1 MAETYA
7 GITNENSFF
16 SDHYL
21 SDLFAKDRQRWE
33 KDTDAELAS
42 LADQRQLAN
51 LYLQGKRAYG
61 AGMERGVLPR
71 QAGEFQQALLEAL
84 GYERRPER
92 VPVTI
97 DNHQVAVP
105 LLARVATSKEQDA
118 LWVVEFRDQ
127 IGDDEWG
134 GDPLA
139 GALHAGLY
147 PWSEGD
153 ELDLPDG
160 DTTVEKVIEAGVFG
174 QSRPPR
180 WVMVV
185 SLARIVLLD
194 RVKWAED
201 RLLRFDLETIL
212 THPDA
217 ESFRTMQALLHRT
230 SLAPTGEVRG
240 MEGFDENSRLHA
252 VGVSTDLKYAMQE
265 AVELLGNEAL
275 RQYADRNRPAPFA
288 EDLTRECLRYLYRL
302 LFLFFAEAHPELG
315 HAGMRSPVYQNGYSL
330 ETLRDA
336 ELARLSD
343 NEDSWFLHESL
354 QTLFRMQLEG
364 TPLRSQEILRATE
377 THHDFVL
384 EPVGSVLFEPEQTPH
399 LDAVRFPDRVLR
411 CVLEL
416 LSLSGAGTH
425 RRQGRRAGR
434 RGRGR
439 ISYAQLGVNQLG
451 SVYEALLSFSGF
463 IADQDLVEVKRAQD
477 DKPDI
482 LERAWFVSIEKIDEY
497 EDDEI
502 VYDDNEPRIYR
513 KGRFVYRQ
521 TGYDREATAS
531 FYTPES
537 LTQATVRHALNELL
551 KDRKADDILDIRI
564 LEPAMGSAA
573 FLIEAVNQLANRY
586 LRLKQRELGRTILQE
601 DFPRERQRVRAYITA
616 RNAFG
621 VDLNPVAQELGA
633 MSLWLNCMEPGG
645 FRPDFS
651 HTLYTGNSIVG
662 ARRAVLTVSKQ
673 RRGAGYKVD
682 SDSLRELGFGDKRQ
696 DDEIYHF
703 LLPVKEMAAVTRKEL
718 KALVPEAVK
727 QGAAWG
733 REHGRAFTDHE
744 FAVLQE
750 LSAAI
755 DGLWG
760 SVAEDLHNQRSE
772 YEGTLPKVWPVKAA
786 PIQDRTHRPPDL
798 PDDYRRLKLVLDYW
812 CSLWFWPINDYGLL
826 PSRDQFLLEISLI
839 LTGRP
844 ATTGG
849 TLSWILETELEEV
862 EASAVWTLL
871 DDTDNPLEIDDLAE
885 FMSGRFRVVENTT
898 TERHFLHWPLVFA
911 DILSRQS
918 GFDLIVGNPPWVQI
932 DWVEKEALALYEPA
946 VVLRKWS
953 ADMIAKQRT
962 HILGSVHCS
971 KFINDSRIGGAH
983 AAFARHGCNFPLLIR
998 NRPNTYKLFLERS
1011 FALTSK
1017 VGFIG
1022 LIHPVTFLL
1031 DPRGEALRDASYRR
1045 LILLLQFKN
1054 ARTIHMFR
1062 DVSSTRLF
1070 AVCIYR
1076 GSQGTVQFRMIANL
1090 FGTDTVVESL
1100 NHDGT
1105 SPVPGVKD
1113 ANGKWQ
1119 LRGHRSR
1126 VIDVDEPTLAN
1137 LGSVLDPG
1145 KPSSTCRL
1153 PMLHSQELATS
1164 LVKITSQTR
1173 RLGDFKGEYLQD
1185 SMWNETTDR
1194 KSEPPVFRRETAFRN
1209 NPGDLILTGPIVGL
1223 ANPLAKCPT
1232 RSSRTNNDY
1241 EDIDLSLIP
1250 DDYMPRSIY
1259 TPAIPWDQYR
1269 DLVRSVPWDSTVKHV
1284 DLTRVALRHFV
1295 DPGTERTLQCSLVG
1309 DRVAHVNVCD
1319 TVAMRD
1325 QNLLVNVCTLWNSLP
1340 FDFIVKSF
1348 QITNIFESFTSQL
1361 PLVNLPTCAFHRML
1375 QLNCLTEYHAGL
1387 WNALASNYTPLGW
1400 SSSHPG
1406 LELEDPLAVSDTWS
1420 RSCGLR
1426 TDLARRQAILEVDV
1440 LVAMT
1445 LGLTLDELIQI
1456 YRLVFPVMQGFEEST
1471 WYDQKGRIVWSKRSG
1486 KGMSMPRAEWERHRN
1501 MQQGKVAEDVTID
1514 FLPDGPHVY
1523 TNEYGAPFMRPD
1535 READY
1540 RVAWEFFKRELDIPV
1555 PSN

>member
-336 ELARLSD
+336 ELVRLPD

-399 LDAVRFPDRVLR
+399 LDAIRFPDRILR
-411 CVLEL
+411 RVLEL

-425 RRQGRRAGR
+425 RRKGRRAGR

-482 LERAWFVSIEKIDEY
+482 LERAWFVPIEKIDEY
-497 EDDEI
+497 EDDEV
-502 VYDDNEPRIYR
+502 VYDGNEPRIYH
-513 KGRFVYRQ
+513 KGTFVYRQ

-573 FLIEAVNQLANRY
+573 FLIEAVNQLADRY
-586 LRLKQRELGRTILQE
+586 LRLKQRELGKTIPPEEL
-601 DFPRERQRVRAYITA
+601 PRERQRVRAYITA

-662 ARRAVLTVSKQ
+662 ARRAVLTISKQ
-673 RRGAGYKVD
+673 KRGYKVD
-682 SDSLRELGFGDKRQ
+682 NDSLRELGFGDERQ
-696 DDEIYHF
+696 DDEVYHF

-718 KALVPEAVK
+718 KALVPEAEK
-727 QGAAWG
+727 QGAAFAK
-733 REHGRAFTDHE
+733 EHGQPFTDHE

-750 LSAAI
+750 LSATI
-755 DGLWG
+755 DRLWD
-760 SVAEDLHNQRSE
+760 SVAEELHSRRGE
-772 YEGTLPKVWPVKAA
+772 YEGTLPVVWPGNPAA
-786 PIQDRTHRPPDL
+786 LQDQTNQRPNL
-798 PDDYRRLKLVLDYW
+798 PDNYRRLKLALDYW
-812 CSLWFWPINDYGLL
+812 CSLWFWPISDYRFL
-826 PSRDQFLLEISLI
+826 PSRNQFLMEMSLI
-839 LTGRP
+839 LTGSP
-844 ATTGG
+844 AATEG
-849 TLSWILETELEEV
+849 TLSWVLETELEKIE
-862 EASAVWTLL
+862 ESAVRTLL
-871 DDTDNPLEIDDLAE
+871 DDADNPLEIDNLAE
-885 FMSGRFRVVENTT
+885 FMLGRLDVVRDTT
-898 TERHFLHWPLVFA
+898 TARHFHHWPLVFA
-911 DILSRQS
+911 DVLSRQS
-918 GFDLIVGNPPWVQI
+918 GFDLVIGNPPWVQI
-932 DWVEKEALALYEPA
+932 HWTEKEVLAQHAPTI
-946 VVLRKWS
+946 VLRKWS
-953 ADMIAKQRT
+953 ADQIAEYRT
-962 HILGSVHCS
+962 SIISNRKLD
-971 KFINDSRIGGAH
+971 KFIDEARMGSAR
-983 AAFARHGCNFPLLIR
+983 AAFARHPQNYPILKGLA
-998 NRPNTYKLFLERS
+998 PNTYKSFISRS
-1011 FALTSK
+1011 FDLVAPLGV
-1017 VGFIG
+1017 VG
-1022 LIHPVTFLL
+1022 LLHPVAHLIEPGGGTLRRSCYLQL
-1031 DPRGEALRDASYRR
+1031 D
-1045 LILLLQFKN
+1045 LLLQFTNERK
-1054 ARTIHMFR
+1054 THMFS
-1062 DVSSTRLF
+1062 DVANRTTF
-1070 AVCIYR
+1070 AICIYR
-1076 GSQGTVQFRMIANL
+1076 GRQDTVQFRMMANL
-1090 FGTDTVVESL
+1090 FAHKTVEESL
-1100 NHDGT
+1100 LHDGAG
-1105 SPVPGVKD
+1105 PVPGIKD
-1113 ANGKWQ
+1113 AKGNWSLQ
-1119 LRGHRSR
+1119 GHHSR
-1126 VIDVDEPTLAN
+1126 VIEVDNPTLVS
-1137 LGSVLDPG
+1137 LGSILDPNEV
-1145 KPSSTCRL
+1145 STASRL
-1153 PMLHSQELATS
+1153 PMLHSRELAAS
-1164 LVKITSQTR
+1164 LVKITSQPR
-1173 RLGDFKGEYLQD
+1173 RLSDLKGAFLQD
-1185 SMWNETTDR
+1185 GMWLETGAR
-1194 KSEPPVFRRETAFRN
+1194 KTKHPVIKRETAFRN
-1209 NPGDLILTGPIVGL
+1209 RPEDLILTGPNIGL
-1223 ANPLAKCPT
+1223 ANPLAKSPNRNC
-1232 RSSRTNNDY
+1232 RSHRDY
-1241 EDIDLSLIP
+1241 TDTDLALIP
-1250 DDYMPRSIY
+1250 DNYLPRSNY
-1259 TPAIPWDQYR
+1259 TPAISYSQYR
-1269 DLVRSVPWDSTVKHV
+1269 ELVRSVPWDESVKHI
-1284 DLTRVALRHFV
+1284 DCPRIILRRRV
-1295 DPGTERTLQCSLVG
+1295 GTASERTLQCCVVG
-1309 DRVAHVNVCD
+1309 DAVAHVEVCES
-1319 TVAMRD
+1319 VAFKDKRH
-1325 QNLLVNVCTLWNSLP
+1325 LIEVCTLWNSLP
-1340 FDFIVKSF
+1340 FDFVAKSF
-1348 QITNIFESFTSQL
+1348 QVTDIRDSFTSQM
-1361 PLVNLPTCAFHRML
+1361 PLVKLPDIACHRML
-1375 QLNCLTEYHAGL
+1375 QLNCLTTYHSKI
-1387 WNALASNYTPLGW
+1387 WNDLVPNYSQLGW
-1400 SSSHPG
+1400 SAAHPG
-1406 LELEDPLAVSDTWS
+1406 LELEDPLAVSPKWNRD
-1420 RSCGLR
+1420 CGLR
-1426 TDLARRQAILEVDV
+1426 TDLARRQALLEVDV
-1440 LVAMT
+1440 LVAMA

-1456 YRLVFPVMQGFEEST
+1456 YRLVFPVLNSYENNT
-1471 WYDQKGRIVWSKRSG
+1471 WYDRNGRIVWSNRSG
-1486 KGMSMPRAEWERHRN
+1486 KGMAMPRLEWDRHRN
-1501 MQQGKVAEDVTID
+1501 MQRGILAEDAIID
-1514 FLPDGPHVY
+1514 FLPGGPHEY
-1523 TNEYGAPFMRPD
+1523 TIEYEAPFTKPE
-1535 READY
+1535 REEDY
-1540 RVAWEFFKRELDIPV
+1540 RVAWTYFESEL
-1555 PSN
+1555 

>member
-1 MAETYA
+1 MAETYP

-21 SDLFAKDRQRWE
+21 SDLFAKDRQRWA
-33 KDTDAELAS
+33 KDTDAELTSPADRRRLAS
-42 LADQRQLAN
+42 

-71 QAGEFQQALLEAL
+71 QAGEFQQALLEVL
-84 GYERRPER
+84 GYDRRPER
-92 VPVTI
+92 VSVTI
-97 DNHQVAVP
+97 DNRQVAVP

-139 GALHAGLY
+139 GGFHAGLY
-147 PWSEGD
+147 PWSDGD

-160 DTTVEKVIEAGVFG
+160 NTTVEKVIEAGVFG

-212 THPDA
+212 TNPDA

-275 RQYADRNRPAPFA
+275 RQYADRNRPVPSA

-336 ELARLSD
+336 ELVRLPD

-354 QTLFRMQLEG
+354 QTLFRMQLDG

-411 CVLEL
+411 RVLEL

-425 RRQGRRAGR
+425 RRKGRRTGR

-482 LERAWFVSIEKIDEY
+482 LERAWFVPIEKIDEY
-497 EDDEI
+497 ENDEV
-502 VYDDNEPRIYR
+502 VYDGNEPRIYH
-513 KGRFVYRQ
+513 KGTFVYRQ

-573 FLIEAVNQLANRY
+573 FLIEAVNQLADRY
-586 LRLKQRELGRTILQE
+586 LRLKQRELGKTIPPEEL
-601 DFPRERQRVRAYITA
+601 PRERQRVRAYITA

-662 ARRAVLTVSKQ
+662 ARRAVLTISKQ
-673 RRGAGYKVD
+673 RRGYKVD
-682 SDSLRELGFGDKRQ
+682 NDSLRELGFGDKRK

-718 KALVPEAVK
+718 KTLVPEAVK

-733 REHGRAFTDHE
+733 REHGQPFTDHE
-744 FAVLQE
+744 FAVLRE

-755 DGLWG
+755 DELWD
-760 SVAEDLHNQRSE
+760 SVADDLHSQRAG
-772 YEGTLPKVWPVKAA
+772 YEATLPEVWPVKAE
-786 PIQDRTHRPPDL
+786 PIQDRTHRPSDL
-798 PDDYRRLKLVLDYW
+798 PDDYRRLQLALDYW
-812 CSLWFWPINDYGLL
+812 CSLWFWPISDYGLL
-826 PSRDQFLLEISLI
+826 PSRHQLLLEMSLI
-839 LTGRP
+839 LTGRAA
-844 ATTGG
+844 ATEG
-849 TLSWILETELEEV
+849 TLSWVLKTELEEV
-862 EASAVWTLL
+862 ETSAVRTLL
-871 DDTDNPLEIDDLAE
+871 DDSDSLLEVDDLAE
-885 FMSGRFRVVENTT
+885 FMSGRLEVVEATST
-898 TERHFLHWPLVFA
+898 AHHFLHWPLEFA
-911 DILSRQS
+911 DVLLGQS
-918 GFDLIVGNPPWVQI
+918 GFDLIVGNPPWVPLH
-932 DWVEKEALALYEPA
+932 WTEKEVLAQYDPA
-946 VVLRKWS
+946 IVLRKRS
-953 ADMIAKQRT
+953 ADQIALQRDR
-962 HILGSVHCS
+962 ILGVERIEG
-971 KFINDSRIGGAH
+971 FISDARMGSAR
-983 AAFARHGCNFPLLIR
+983 AAFSRHLHNYPLLKGTG
-998 NRPNTYKLFLERS
+998 PNTYKLFLVQS
-1011 FALTSK
+1011 FTLVSQNG
-1017 VGFIG
+1017 VIG
-1022 LIHPVTFLL
+1022 LVHPVDHLL
-1031 DPRGEALRDASYRR
+1031 DPRGETLRSTCYKHLD
-1045 LILLLQFKN
+1045 LLLQYRNERK
-1054 ARTIHMFR
+1054 TSMFR
-1062 DVSSTRLF
+1062 DIHHAADFGT
-1070 AVCIYR
+1070 CIYR
-1076 GSQGTVQFRMIANL
+1076 GIAGPIRFRTMANL
-1090 FGTDTVVESL
+1090 FAPETVDESL
-1100 NHDGT
+1100 GHDGVG
-1105 SPVPGVKD
+1105 PIPGIKD
-1113 ANGKWQ
+1113 ANGNWQ

-1126 VIDVDEPTLAN
+1126 VIEVGESVLAN
-1137 LGSVLDPG
+1137 LGSILDPD
-1145 KPSSTCRL
+1145 KSPSTCRL
-1153 PMLHSQELATS
+1153 PMLHSRELATS
-1164 LVKITSQTR
+1164 LVKITSQPR
-1173 RLGDFKGEYLQD
+1173 RLRDLKGEYLQD
-1185 SMWNETTDR
+1185 AMWHETGDR
-1194 KSEPPVFRRETAFRN
+1194 KADPPVFRRETAFRERAEEV
-1209 NPGDLILTGPIVGL
+1209 ILTGPIIGL
-1223 ANPLAKCPT
+1223 ANPIAKCSD
-1232 RSSRTNNDY
+1232 RNSRNNNDY
-1241 EDIDLSLIP
+1241 EDIDLALIP
-1250 DDYMPRSIY
+1250 DDYLPRSNY
-1259 TPAIPWDQYR
+1259 TPALPWSEYR
-1269 DLVRSVPWDSTVKHV
+1269 ELVRSVPWDHSVKHI
-1284 DLTRVALRHFV
+1284 DCHRVVLRRFV
-1295 DPGTERTLQCSLVG
+1295 NPGNERSLQCCLVG
-1309 DRVAHVNVCD
+1309 DGLAHVNVCE
-1319 TVAMRD
+1319 TVAFKD
-1325 QNLLVNVCTLWNSLP
+1325 GSHLLQVGTLWNSLP
-1340 FDFIVKSF
+1340 YDFVAKTFQVTNVFD
-1348 QITNIFESFTSQL
+1348 SFTSQL
-1361 PLVNLPTCAFHRML
+1361 PLVDLPDTACHRML
-1375 QLNCLTEYHAGL
+1375 QLNCLTTHHTGI
-1387 WNALASNYTPLGW
+1387 WNKLAPKLTQLGW
-1400 SSSHPG
+1400 SAAHPG
-1406 LELEDPLAVSDTWS
+1406 LELEDPLAASPTWN
-1420 RSCGLR
+1420 RNCALR
-1426 TDLARRQAILEVDV
+1426 TDLARRQALLEVDV
-1440 LVAMT
+1440 LVAMA
-1445 LGLTLDELIQI
+1445 LGLTLDELLQI
-1456 YRLVFPVMQGFEEST
+1456 YRLVFPTLQSYEENT
-1471 WYDQKGRIVWSKRSG
+1471 WYDQNGRIVWSRRSG
-1486 KGMSMPRAEWERHRN
+1486 KGLSMSRVEWERHRT
-1501 MQQGKVAEDVTID
+1501 MRRGRLTSDVTVD
-1514 FLPDGPHVY
+1514 FLPNGPYAY
-1523 TNEYGAPFMRPD
+1523 TIEYEAPFTKPTRGT
-1535 READY
+1535 DY
-1540 RVAWEFFKRELDIPV
+1540 CTAWEFFEKKLDTDGE
-1555 PSN
+1555 

>member
-1 MAETYA
+1 MAETYP

-42 LADQRQLAN
+42 PTDQRRLAN

-92 VPVTI
+92 VSVTI
-97 DNHQVAVP
+97 DNRQVAVP

-139 GALHAGLY
+139 GGFHAGLY
-147 PWSEGD
+147 PWSDGD

-275 RQYADRNRPAPFA
+275 RQYADRNRPAPSA

-336 ELARLSD
+336 ELIRLPD

-354 QTLFRMQLEG
+354 QTLFRMQLDG
-364 TPLRSQEILRATE
+364 TPMRDREALRRSE
-377 THHDFVL
+377 THHDFIL
-384 EPVGSVLFEPEQTPH
+384 EPVGSVLFESEQTPH

-411 CVLEL
+411 RVLEL

-425 RRQGRRAGR
+425 RRKGRRTGR

-463 IADQDLVEVKRAQD
+463 IADQDLVEMKRAQD

-482 LERAWFVSIEKIDEY
+482 LERAWFVPIKKIDEY
-497 EDDEI
+497 EDDEV
-502 VYDDNEPRIYR
+502 VYDGNEPRIYH
-513 KGRFVYRQ
+513 KGTFVYRQ

-573 FLIEAVNQLANRY
+573 FLIEAVNQLADRY
-586 LRLKQRELGRTILQE
+586 LRLKQREMGRTIPQE
-601 DFPRERQRVRAYITA
+601 DLPRERQRVRAYITA

-645 FRPDFS
+645 FRPDFT

-662 ARRAVLTVSKQ
+662 ARRAVLTISKQ
-673 RRGAGYKVD
+673 RRGYKID
-682 SDSLRELGFGDKRQ
+682 NDSLRELGFGDEREE
-696 DDEIYHF
+696 DEIYHF
-703 LLPVKEMAAVTRKEL
+703 LLPVKEMAVVTRKEL

-727 QGAAWG
+727 QGSDWG
-733 REHGRAFTDHE
+733 KEHGKPFTEHE
-744 FAVLQE
+744 FAVLRE

-755 DGLWG
+755 DELWG
-760 SVAEDLHNQRSE
+760 SVAGDLHSQRAG
-772 YEGTLPKVWPVKAA
+772 YEATLPEVWPAKVA
-786 PIQDRTHRPPDL
+786 PIQDRAHRQSDL
-798 PDDYRRLKLVLDYW
+798 PDSYRRLKLALDYW
-812 CSLWFWPINDYGLL
+812 CSLWFWPISEYDLL
-826 PSRDQFLLEISLI
+826 PSRNLFLLEMSLI

-844 ATTGG
+844 AATEG
-849 TLSWILETELEEV
+849 TLSWVLETELEEV
-862 EASAVWTLL
+862 EANAVRTLL
-871 DDTDNPLEIDDLAE
+871 DDTNNPLEIDDLAE
-885 FMSGRFRVVENTT
+885 FMFGRLRVVEETA
-898 TERHFLHWPLVFA
+898 EEQRFFHWPLVFG
-911 DILSRQS
+911 DILSSQS
-918 GFDLIVGNPPWVQI
+918 GFDLIIGNPPWVKLH
-932 DWVEKEALALYEPA
+932 WTESEVLAAHSPA
-946 VVLRKWS
+946 IVLRKWS
-953 ADMIAKQRT
+953 ADRIAQQRDT
-962 HILGSVHCS
+962 ILGAEHFDT
-971 KFINDSRIGGAH
+971 FIADARAGSARAALTRHPLNFLLLKGIGS
-983 AAFARHGCNFPLLIR
+983 
-998 NRPNTYKLFLERS
+998 NTYKVFLAQS
-1011 FALTSK
+1011 IGLIATNG
-1017 VGFIG
+1017 VIG
-1022 LIHPVTFLL
+1022 LIHPIDHLL
-1031 DPRGEALRDASYRR
+1031 ESRGNLFKESCYSR
-1045 LILLLQFKN
+1045 LALLLQFSNERK
-1054 ARTIHMFR
+1054 ASLFQDIHH
-1062 DVSSTRLF
+1062 STAF
-1070 AVCIYR
+1070 AICVYR
-1076 GSQGTVQFRMIANL
+1076 GAQTSVCFSMMANL
-1090 FGTDTVVESL
+1090 FGPETVDQSL
-1100 NHDGT
+1100 VHDGVG
-1105 SPVPGVKD
+1105 PVPGIKD
-1113 ANGKWQ
+1113 INGKWQ

-1126 VIDVDEPTLAN
+1126 LIDVDE
-1137 LGSVLDPG
+1137 SVLSSLGNILDP
-1145 KPSSTCRL
+1145 KSSPKTCRL
-1153 PMLHSQELATS
+1153 PMLHSQELANS
-1164 LVKITSQTR
+1164 LVKISSHPR
-1173 RLGDFKGEYLQD
+1173 RLGDLKGKYLQD
-1185 SMWNETTDR
+1185 SMWHETGARKTEHPVIRRKTDFYSR
-1194 KSEPPVFRRETAFRN
+1194 VE
-1209 NPGDLILTGPIVGL
+1209 DLILTGPIIGL
-1223 ANPLAKCPT
+1223 ANPLAKCPN
-1232 RSSRTNNDY
+1232 RNSSSNSDY
-1241 EDIDLSLIP
+1241 EEIDLTLIP
-1250 DDYMPRSIY
+1250 DDYLPRSNY
-1259 TPAIPWDQYR
+1259 TPALAWQPYHK
-1269 DLVRSVPWDSTVKHV
+1269 LVRSVPWNPDKKHI
-1284 DLTRVALRHFV
+1284 DNPRIALRRRGGV
-1295 DPGTERTLQCSLVG
+1295 ASERTLQCCLVS
-1309 DRVAHVNVCD
+1309 DALAHVHVCES
-1319 TVAMRD
+1319 VAFKD
-1325 QNLLVNVCTLWNSLP
+1325 KKFLIEVCTLWNSLP
-1340 FDFIVKSF
+1340 YDFITKAF
-1348 QITNIFESFTSQL
+1348 QVTDILDSFTSQL
-1361 PLVNLPTCAFHRML
+1361 PLV
-1375 QLNCLTEYHAGL
+1375 
-1387 WNALASNYTPLGW
+1387 
-1400 SSSHPG
+1400 
-1406 LELEDPLAVSDTWS
+1406 
-1420 RSCGLR
+1420 
-1426 TDLARRQAILEVDV
+1426 
-1440 LVAMT
+1440 
-1445 LGLTLDELIQI
+1445 
-1456 YRLVFPVMQGFEEST
+1456 
-1471 WYDQKGRIVWSKRSG
+1471 
-1486 KGMSMPRAEWERHRN
+1486 
-1501 MQQGKVAEDVTID
+1501 
-1514 FLPDGPHVY
+1514 
-1523 TNEYGAPFMRPD
+1523 
-1535 READY
+1535 
-1540 RVAWEFFKRELDIPV
+1540 
-1555 PSN
+1555 

>member
-1 MAETYA
+1 MAETYT
-7 GITNENSFF
+7 GIANENSFF

-21 SDLFAKDRQRWE
+21 SDLFVKDRGKWE
-33 KDTDAELAS
+33 QDTDAELAGQ
-42 LADQRQLAN
+42 ADRRRLAN

-97 DNHQVAVP
+97 DNRQVAVP

-127 IGDDEWG
+127 AGDDEWS

-139 GALHAGLY
+139 GAFHAGLY
-147 PWSEGD
+147 PWSDGE

-160 DTTVEKVIEAGVFG
+160 NTTVEKVIEAGVFG

-212 THPDA
+212 TQPDT

-275 RQYADRNRPAPFA
+275 RQYANRNRPEPSA

-315 HAGMRSPVYQNGYSL
+315 HEGMRSLVYQNGYSL

-336 ELARLSD
+336 ELARLPD

-354 QTLFRMQLEG
+354 QTLFRMQLDG
-364 TPLRSQEILRATE
+364 TPMRDREALRRSE

-384 EPVGSVLFEPEQTPH
+384 EPVGSVLFEQNQTPH
-399 LDAVRFPDRVLR
+399 LDTVRFPDRVLR
-411 CVLEL
+411 RVLEL

-425 RRQGRRAGR
+425 RRKGRRTGR

-451 SVYEALLSFSGF
+451 NVYEGLLSFTGF

-477 DKPDI
+477 TQPDV
-482 LERAWFVSIEKIDEY
+482 LDRAWFVPLVRVDEY
-497 EDDEI
+497 KDDEL
-502 VYDDNEPRIYR
+502 VYNGNEPRIYR
-513 KGRFVYRQ
+513 KGMLVYRQ
-521 TGYDREATAS
+521 TGYQREGTAS
-531 FYTPES
+531 YYTPVS
-537 LTQATVRHALNELL
+537 LTHSTVQHALDELL
-551 KDRKADDILDIRI
+551 KNRRADDILDIRI

-573 FLIEAVNQLANRY
+573 FLIEAVNQLADDY
-586 LRLKQRELGRTILQE
+586 LRLKQRELGKTIPSEDLQ
-601 DFPRERQRVRAYITA
+601 REQQRLRAYITA

-621 VDLNPVAQELGA
+621 VDVNPAAKELGA
-633 MSLWLNCMEPGG
+633 MSLWINCMESEG
-645 FRPDFS
+645 FRPDFTR
-651 HTLYTGNSIVG
+651 TLYTGNSIVG
-662 ARRAVLTVSKQ
+662 ARRAVLTIRKV
-673 RRGAGYKVD
+673 RRGYKVD
-682 SDSLRELGFGDKRQ
+682 ADSLRELEFGDKRT
-696 DDEIYHF
+696 DEEIYYF
-703 LLPVKEMAAVTRKEL
+703 LLPVKEMTEVTRQEL
-718 KALVPEAVK
+718 KALTPEAVK
-727 QGAAWG
+727 QGIAWG
-733 REHGRAFTDHE
+733 KEHGQPFTDHE
-744 FAVLQE
+744 FIVLQE
-750 LSAAI
+750 LSAAV
-755 DGLWG
+755 DKLWS
-760 SVAEDLHNQRSE
+760 SVADKLHNQRAG
-772 YEGTLPKVWPVKAA
+772 YEATLPAVWPAQAA
-786 PIQDRTHRPPDL
+786 SDQNRTYRPSDL
-798 PDDYRRLKLVLDYW
+798 PDDYHRLKLALDYW
-812 CSLWFWPINDYGLL
+812 CSLWFWPISAYDCL
-826 PSRDQFLLEISLI
+826 PSRNSFLLDMSLI

-844 ATTGG
+844 AALEG
-849 TLSWILETELEEV
+849 TLSWVLETELDKIK
-862 EASAVWTLL
+862 AHALRTLL
-871 DDTDNPLEIDDLAE
+871 DVPEQQLGLESLSEVMLGRLEAIRETEDTQ
-885 FMSGRFRVVENTT
+885 
-898 TERHFLHWPLVFA
+898 HFLHWPLVFA
-911 DILSRQS
+911 DILSHQS
-918 GFDLIVGNPPWVQI
+918 GFDLIIGNPPWVQI
-932 DWVEKEALALYEPA
+932 DWVEKEALALYEPT

-953 ADMIAKQRT
+953 ADRIAKQRA
-962 HILGSVHCS
+962 HILGSAHRS
-971 KFINDSRIGGAH
+971 KFINDSRIGSAN
-983 AAFARHGCNFPLLIR
+983 AAFARHRYNFPLLIR

-1011 FALTSK
+1011 FTLVSK
-1017 VGFIG
+1017 LGFIG

-1031 DPRGEALRDASYRR
+1031 DPRGGALRDASYRR
-1045 LILLLQFKN
+1045 LVLLLQFKN
-1054 ARTIHMFR
+1054 TRTIHMFR

-1090 FGTDTVVESL
+1090 FGTDTVIESL
-1100 NHDGT
+1100 NHDGAGPIP
-1105 SPVPGVKD
+1105 SVKD

-1126 VIDVDEPTLAN
+1126 VIDVDEPTLAS
-1137 LGSVLDPG
+1137 LGSILDPG

-1153 PMLHSQELATS
+1153 PMLHSQELAAS

-1194 KSEPPVFRRETAFRN
+1194 KTEPPVFRREIAFRN
-1209 NPGDLILTGPIVGL
+1209 NPSDLILTGPIVGL

-1232 RSSRTNNDY
+1232 RSSSSNNDY
-1241 EDIDLSLIP
+1241 EHIDLSLIP

-1259 TPAIPWDQYR
+1259 TPAIPWAQYR

-1284 DLTRVALRHFV
+1284 DCTRVALRHFV

-1325 QNLLVNVCTLWNSLP
+1325 RNLLVNMCALWNSLP

-1361 PLVNLPTCAFHRML
+1361 PLVKLPTCACHRML

-1387 WNALASNYTPLGW
+1387 WNELAPSYTPLGW

-1406 LELEDPLAVSDTWS
+1406 LELEDPLAASDTWS
-1420 RSCGLR
+1420 RGCGLR
-1426 TDLARRQAILEVDV
+1426 TDLARRQAMLEVDV

-1445 LGLTLDELIQI
+1445 LGLTLA
-1456 YRLVFPVMQGFEEST
+1456 GC
-1471 WYDQKGRIVWSKRSG
+1471 
-1486 KGMSMPRAEWERHRN
+1486 
-1501 MQQGKVAEDVTID
+1501 
-1514 FLPDGPHVY
+1514 
-1523 TNEYGAPFMRPD
+1523 
-1535 READY
+1535 
-1540 RVAWEFFKRELDIPV
+1540 
-1555 PSN
+1555 

>member
-1 MAETYA
+1 MAETHP

-42 LADQRQLAN
+42 PADRRRLAN

-97 DNHQVAVP
+97 DNRQVAVP

-139 GALHAGLY
+139 GAFHTGLY
-147 PWSEGD
+147 PWSDGD

-160 DTTVEKVIEAGVFG
+160 NTTVEKVIEAGVFG

-185 SLARIVLLD
+185 SLARIMLLD

-275 RQYADRNRPAPFA
+275 RQYVDRNRPVPSA

-336 ELARLSD
+336 ELVRLPD

-399 LDAVRFPDRVLR
+399 LDAIRFPDRVLR
-411 CVLEL
+411 RVLEL

-425 RRQGRRAGR
+425 RRKGRRTGR

-482 LERAWFVSIEKIDEY
+482 LERAWFVPIEKIDEY
-497 EDDEI
+497 EDDEV
-502 VYDDNEPRIYR
+502 VYDGNEPRIYH
-513 KGRFVYRQ
+513 KGTFVYRQ

-573 FLIEAVNQLANRY
+573 FLIEAVNQLADRY
-586 LRLKQRELGRTILQE
+586 LRLKQRELGRTIPPE
-601 DFPRERQRVRAYITA
+601 DLPRERQRVRAYITA

-662 ARRAVLTVSKQ
+662 ARRAVLTISKQ
-673 RRGAGYKVD
+673 KRGYKVD
-682 SDSLRELGFGDKRQ
+682 NDSLRELGFGEKRSN
-696 DDEIYHF
+696 DEIYHF

-733 REHGRAFTDHE
+733 KKHGQPFTDHE
-744 FAVLQE
+744 FAVLRE
-750 LSAAI
+750 LSAVI
-755 DGLWG
+755 DELWV
-760 SVAEDLHNQRSE
+760 SVADALHSE
-772 YEGTLPKVWPVKAA
+772 RARYEATLPEVWPAKAVSG
-786 PIQDRTHRPPDL
+786 QDRTHRPLDF
-798 PDDYRRLKLVLDYW
+798 PDDYRRLKLALDYW
-812 CSLWFWPINDYGLL
+812 CSLWFWPISEYDLL
-826 PSRDQFLLEISLI
+826 PSRNRFLLEMSLI

-844 ATTGG
+844 AATEG
-849 TLSWILETELEEV
+849 TLSWVLETEVEEV
-862 EASAVWTLL
+862 EEQAVRTLL
-871 DDTDNPLEIDDLAE
+871 DNTDNLLEVDDLAE
-885 FMSGRFRVVENTT
+885 FMSGRLQSIKETSVGHR
-898 TERHFLHWPLVFA
+898 FLNWPLEFA
-911 DILSRQS
+911 DILSKQS
-918 GFDLIVGNPPWVQI
+918 GFDLIIGNPPWVPLQ
-932 DWVEKEALALYEPA
+932 WTEKEALAQHTPLIEI
-946 VVLRKWS
+946 RMWS
-953 ADMIAKQRT
+953 ADRIARQRNG
-962 HILGSVHCS
+962 ILETNSLNGLIFDARTGSA
-971 KFINDSRIGGAH
+971 RAT
-983 AAFARHGCNFPLLIR
+983 FARHPHNYPQLRGISQ
-998 NRPNTYKLFLERS
+998 NTYKLFLARS
-1011 FALTSK
+1011 FDLIASN
-1017 VGFIG
+1017 GAAG
-1022 LIHPVTFLL
+1022 LVHPVNHFRE
-1031 DPRGEALRDASYRR
+1031 PQGNILRNMCYRR
-1045 LILLLQFKN
+1045 LVLLLQFTN
-1054 ARTIHMFR
+1054 ERSNSMFSDIGHAR
-1062 DVSSTRLF
+1062 VYST
-1070 AVCIYR
+1070 CIYL
-1076 GSQGTVQFRMIANL
+1076 GHPKPVQFRMIANL
-1090 FGTDTVVESL
+1090 FASETADECLV
-1100 NHDGT
+1100 HDGAG
-1105 SPVPGVKD
+1105 PVPGIKD
-1113 ANGKWQ
+1113 VNGDWQ
-1119 LRGHRSR
+1119 LKGHRSR
-1126 VIDVDEPTLAN
+1126 VIEVDETVLFN
-1137 LGSVLDPG
+1137 FGSVLDPG
-1145 KPSSTCRL
+1145 KPPSSCRL
-1153 PMLHSQELATS
+1153 PMLHSQELVAS
-1164 LVKITSQTR
+1164 LLKITSQPQ
-1173 RLGDFKGEYLQD
+1173 RLGNLQGEYLQD
-1185 SMWNETTDR
+1185 AMWDETGDR
-1194 KSEPPVFRRETAFRN
+1194 KTDPPVFKRKVSFQATPEE
-1209 NPGDLILTGPIVGL
+1209 LILTGPIIGL
-1223 ANPLAKCPT
+1223 ANPLAKCPN
-1232 RSSRTNNDY
+1232 RNSRTKNDY
-1241 EDIDLSLIP
+1241 EDIDLVQIP
-1250 DDYMPRSIY
+1250 DDYLPRSNY
-1259 TPAIPWDQYR
+1259 TPGLPWYQYQK
-1269 DLVRSVPWDSTVKHV
+1269 LVRSTPWDRTIKHIDCSRIGLRRRV
-1284 DLTRVALRHFV
+1284 DS
-1295 DPGTERTLQCSLVG
+1295 GTERTLQCCLMSKGL
-1309 DRVAHVNVCD
+1309 AHVHGLE
-1319 TVAMRD
+1319 TVSFK
-1325 QNLLVNVCTLWNSLP
+1325 NLAHLITVCTLWTMVWTVLSRFP
-1340 FDFIVKSF
+1340 AAI
-1348 QITNIFESFTSQL
+1348 
-1361 PLVNLPTCAFHRML
+1361 
-1375 QLNCLTEYHAGL
+1375 
-1387 WNALASNYTPLGW
+1387 
-1400 SSSHPG
+1400 PG
-1406 LELEDPLAVSDTWS
+1406 LALHPA
-1420 RSCGLR
+1420 
-1426 TDLARRQAILEVDV
+1426 
-1440 LVAMT
+1440 
-1445 LGLTLDELIQI
+1445 
-1456 YRLVFPVMQGFEEST
+1456 
-1471 WYDQKGRIVWSKRSG
+1471 
-1486 KGMSMPRAEWERHRN
+1486 
-1501 MQQGKVAEDVTID
+1501 
-1514 FLPDGPHVY
+1514 
-1523 TNEYGAPFMRPD
+1523 
-1535 READY
+1535 
-1540 RVAWEFFKRELDIPV
+1540 
-1555 PSN
+1555 

>member
-1 MAETYA
+1 MAETHA

-33 KDTDAELAS
+33 KDTDAELAGPP
-42 LADQRQLAN
+42 ARRRLAN
-51 LYLQGKRAYG
+51 LYLQGKHAYG

-97 DNHQVAVP
+97 DNRQVAVP

-118 LWVVEFRDQ
+118 LWVVEFRDP

-139 GALHAGLY
+139 GAFHAGLY
-147 PWSEGD
+147 PWSDGD

-212 THPDA
+212 TQPDT

-275 RQYADRNRPAPFA
+275 RQYADRHRPTPSA

-315 HAGMRSPVYQNGYSL
+315 HEGMRSPIYQNGYSL
-330 ETLRDA
+330 EALRDA
-336 ELARLSD
+336 ELARLPD

-354 QTLFRMQLEG
+354 QTLFRMQLDG
-364 TPLRSQEILRATE
+364 TPMRDREALRRSE

-411 CVLEL
+411 RVLEL

-425 RRQGRRAGR
+425 RRKGRRTGR

-482 LERAWFVSIEKIDEY
+482 LERAWFVPIEKIDEY
-497 EDDEI
+497 EDDEV
-502 VYDDNEPRIYR
+502 VYDGNEPRIYH
-513 KGRFVYRQ
+513 KGTFVYRQ

-573 FLIEAVNQLANRY
+573 FLIEAVNQLTDRY
-586 LRLKQRELGRTILQE
+586 LRLKQRELGRTIPPE
-601 DFPRERQRVRAYITA
+601 DLPRERQRVRAYITA

-662 ARRAVLTVSKQ
+662 ARRAVLTLSKQ
-673 RRGAGYKVD
+673 KRGYKVD
-682 SDSLRELGFGDKRQ
+682 NDSLRELGFGDERAE
-696 DDEIYHF
+696 DEVYHF

-718 KALVPEAVK
+718 KSLAPEAVK
-727 QGAAWG
+727 QGTAWG
-733 REHGRAFTDHE
+733 REHGRPFTDHE
-744 FAVLQE
+744 FAVLRE

-760 SVAEDLHNQRSE
+760 SVADELHSQRVG
-772 YEGTLPKVWPVKAA
+772 YEAMLPEVWPAKAV
-786 PIQDRTHRPPDL
+786 PNQDRTYRQSGIPDAH
-798 PDDYRRLKLVLDYW
+798 RRLKLALDYW
-812 CSLWFWPINDYGLL
+812 CSLWFWPISEYGLL
-826 PSRDQFLLEISLI
+826 PSRHQFLLEMSLI
-839 LTGRP
+839 LTGKP
-844 ATTGG
+844 TATEG
-849 TLSWILETELEEV
+849 TLSWVLETELEEV
-862 EASAVWTLL
+862 EANMVPTLL
-871 DDTDNPLEIDDLAE
+871 DDTDAPLEVNDLAE
-885 FMSGRFRVVENTT
+885 FMSGRMELID
-898 TERHFLHWPLVFA
+898 EIAAEHHFLHWPLVFA
-911 DILSRQS
+911 DVLSEQQ
-918 GFDLIVGNPPWVQI
+918 GFDLIVGNPPWVPLH
-932 DWVEKEALALYEPA
+932 WTEKEVLAQHEPA
-946 VVLRKWS
+946 IVLRKFS
-953 ADMIAKQRT
+953 ADRIAHQRYD
-962 HILGSVHCS
+962 ILEA
-971 KFINDSRIGGAH
+971 KLLDTFIIDARIGSAR
-983 AAFARHGCNFPLLIR
+983 AAFAGHVHNFSLLKGVG
-998 NRPNTYKLFLERS
+998 PNTYKMFLSKS
-1011 FALTSK
+1011 FALVSTD
-1017 VGFIG
+1017 GTIG
-1022 LIHPVTFLL
+1022 LIHPI
-1031 DPRGEALRDASYRR
+1031 DHLRDPKGGLFRGACYRH
-1045 LILLLQFKN
+1045 LALLL
-1054 ARTIHMFR
+1054 HFR
-1062 DVSSTRLF
+1062 NERKASLFNDVHHAAAFSICVYHVSRS
-1070 AVCIYR
+1070 AIR
-1076 GSQGTVQFRMIANL
+1076 FRMVANL
-1090 FGTDTVVESL
+1090 FAPETADESL
-1100 NHDGT
+1100 FHDDVG
-1105 SPVPGVKD
+1105 PVPGIKD
-1113 ANGKWQ
+1113 ANGDWQ
-1119 LRGHRSR
+1119 LRGHCSR
-1126 VIDVDEPTLAN
+1126 VIEVDDMVLAN
-1137 LGSVLDPG
+1137 LGSILDPEAS
-1145 KPSSTCRL
+1145 PSTCRL
-1153 PMLHSQELATS
+1153 PMLHSRELAVS
-1164 LVKITSQTR
+1164 LVKITSQSR
-1173 RLGDFKGEYLQD
+1173 RLGDLKGEYLQD
-1185 SMWNETTDR
+1185 PMWHETGDR
-1194 KSEPPVFRRETAFRN
+1194 KSNPPVFRRETAFRDR
-1209 NPGDLILTGPIVGL
+1209 PEKLILTGPMIGL
-1223 ANPLAKCPT
+1223 ANPIAKCPN
-1232 RSSRTNNDY
+1232 RNSQNNNDY
-1241 EDIDLSLIP
+1241 EDIDLSMIP
-1250 DDYMPRSIY
+1250 DDYLPRSNY
-1259 TPAIPWDQYR
+1259 TPALSWLEYR
-1269 DLVRSVPWDSTVKHV
+1269 KLVRSMPWDRTVKHI
-1284 DLTRVALRHFV
+1284 DCERIALRRFV
-1295 DPGTERTLQCSLVG
+1295 NAGNERSLQCCLVG
-1309 DRVAHVNVCD
+1309 DGLAHAHVCE
-1319 TVAMRD
+1319 TVAFRD
-1325 QNLLVNVCTLWNSLP
+1325 RRHLIEVCTLWNSLP
-1340 FDFIVKSF
+1340 YDFITKSF
-1348 QITNIFESFTSQL
+1348 QVSNVFDSFTSQL
-1361 PLVNLPTCAFHRML
+1361 PLVNVPDTACHRML
-1375 QLNCLTEYHAGL
+1375 QLNCLTIHHAEVWNELAPNYKPLSWSATHSGL
-1387 WNALASNYTPLGW
+1387 DLENPLT
-1400 SSSHPG
+1400 
-1406 LELEDPLAVSDTWS
+1406 ATDTWNFH
-1420 RSCGLR
+1420 CALR
-1426 TDLARRQAILEVDV
+1426 TDLARRQALLEVDV
-1440 LVAMT
+1440 LVAIA
-1445 LGLTLDELIQI
+1445 LGLTLDDLIQI
-1456 YRLVFPVMQGFEEST
+1456 YRLVFPTLQSYEEST
-1471 WYDQKGRIVWSKRSG
+1471 WYDQRGRIVWSKRSR
-1486 KGMSMPRAEWERHRN
+1486 KGMSMPRTEWERYQDR
-1501 MQQGKVAEDVTID
+1501 QQGNLTEDVIVD
-1514 FLPDGPHVY
+1514 FLPDGPHEY
-1523 TNEYGAPFMRPD
+1523 TIEYEAPFIKLD
-1535 READY
+1535 REIDY
-1540 RVAWEFFKRELDIPV
+1540 CVAWEYFERKLDIPAQ
-1555 PSN
+1555 SY

>member
-1 MAETYA
+1 MAETYP

-21 SDLFAKDRQRWE
+21 SDLFAKDRQRWA

-42 LADQRQLAN
+42 PADRRRLAS

-71 QAGEFQQALLEAL
+71 QAGEFQQALLEVL
-84 GYERRPER
+84 GYDRRPER

-97 DNHQVAVP
+97 DNRQVAVP

-139 GALHAGLY
+139 GGFHAGLY
-147 PWSEGD
+147 PWSDED

-160 DTTVEKVIEAGVFG
+160 NTTVEKVIEAGVFG

-185 SLARIVLLD
+185 SLARIMLLD

-201 RLLRFDLETIL
+201 RLLRFDLETIF

-275 RQYADRNRPAPFA
+275 RQYADRNRPVPSA

-336 ELARLSD
+336 ELVRLPD

-411 CVLEL
+411 RVLEL

-425 RRQGRRAGR
+425 RRKGRRTGR

-482 LERAWFVSIEKIDEY
+482 LERAWFVPIEKIDEY
-497 EDDEI
+497 EDDEV
-502 VYDDNEPRIYR
+502 VYDGNEPRIYH
-513 KGRFVYRQ
+513 KGKFVYRQ

-573 FLIEAVNQLANRY
+573 FLIEAVNQLADRY
-586 LRLKQRELGRTILQE
+586 LRLKQREMGRTIPPEEL
-601 DFPRERQRVRAYITA
+601 PRERQRVRAYITA

-662 ARRAVLTVSKQ
+662 ARRAVLTISKQ
-673 RRGAGYKVD
+673 RRGYKVD
-682 SDSLRELGFGDKRQ
+682 NDSLRELGFGDKRK

-703 LLPVKEMAAVTRKEL
+703 LLPVKEMTAVTRKEL

-727 QGAAWG
+727 QGADWSK
-733 REHGRAFTDHE
+733 EHGRPFTDHE

-750 LSAAI
+750 LSSAI
-755 DGLWG
+755 DELWD
-760 SVAEDLHNQRSE
+760 SVADKLHNQRAE
-772 YEGTLPKVWPVKAA
+772 YEATLPAVWPTKVA
-786 PIQDRTHRPPDL
+786 PIQDRAHRQSGFPDE
-798 PDDYRRLKLVLDYW
+798 YRRLKLALDYW
-812 CSLWFWPINDYGLL
+812 CSLWFWPISVYGLL
-826 PSRDQFLLEISLI
+826 PSRNRFLLEMSLI

-844 ATTGG
+844 AATEG
-849 TLSWILETELEEV
+849 TLSWVLETELEAV
-862 EASAVWTLL
+862 EASAVRTLL
-871 DDTDNPLEIDDLAE
+871 DDSDNPLEVDDLAE
-885 FMSGRFRVVENTT
+885 FMSGRLQSIKETSVGHR
-898 TERHFLHWPLVFA
+898 FLNWPLEFA
-911 DILSRQS
+911 DILSKQS
-918 GFDLIVGNPPWVQI
+918 GFDLIIGNPPWVPLQ
-932 DWVEKEALALYEPA
+932 WTEKEALAQHTPLIEI
-946 VVLRKWS
+946 RMWS
-953 ADMIAKQRT
+953 ADRIARQRNG
-962 HILGSVHCS
+962 ILETNSLNGLIFDARTGSA
-971 KFINDSRIGGAH
+971 RAT
-983 AAFARHGCNFPLLIR
+983 FARHPHNYPQLRGISQ
-998 NRPNTYKLFLERS
+998 NTYKLFLARS
-1011 FALTSK
+1011 FDLIASN
-1017 VGFIG
+1017 GAAG
-1022 LIHPVTFLL
+1022 LVHPVNHFRE
-1031 DPRGEALRDASYRR
+1031 PQGSILRDMCYRR
-1045 LILLLQFKN
+1045 LVLLLQFTN
-1054 ARTIHMFR
+1054 ERSNSMFSDIGHAR
-1062 DVSSTRLF
+1062 VYST
-1070 AVCIYR
+1070 CIYL
-1076 GSQGTVQFRMIANL
+1076 GHPKPVQFRMIANL
-1090 FGTDTVVESL
+1090 FASETADECLV
-1100 NHDGT
+1100 HDGAG
-1105 SPVPGVKD
+1105 PVPGIKD
-1113 ANGKWQ
+1113 VNGDWQ
-1119 LRGHRSR
+1119 LKGHRSR
-1126 VIDVDEPTLAN
+1126 VIEVDETVLFN
-1137 LGSVLDPG
+1137 FGSVLDPG
-1145 KPSSTCRL
+1145 KPPRSCRL
-1153 PMLHSQELATS
+1153 PMLHSQELVAS
-1164 LVKITSQTR
+1164 LLKITSQPQ
-1173 RLGDFKGEYLQD
+1173 RLGNLQGEYLQD
-1185 SMWNETTDR
+1185 AMWDETGDR
-1194 KSEPPVFRRETAFRN
+1194 KTDPPVFKRKVSFQATPEE
-1209 NPGDLILTGPIVGL
+1209 LILTGPIIGL
-1223 ANPLAKCPT
+1223 ANPLAKCPN
-1232 RSSRTNNDY
+1232 RNSRTKNDY
-1241 EDIDLSLIP
+1241 EDIDLVQIP
-1250 DDYMPRSIY
+1250 DDYLPRSNY
-1259 TPAIPWDQYR
+1259 TPGLPWYQYQK
-1269 DLVRSVPWDSTVKHV
+1269 LVRSTPWDRTIKHIDCSRIGLRRRV
-1284 DLTRVALRHFV
+1284 DS
-1295 DPGTERTLQCSLVG
+1295 GTERTLQCCLMSKGL
-1309 DRVAHVNVCD
+1309 AHVHGLE
-1319 TVAMRD
+1319 TVSFK
-1325 QNLLVNVCTLWNSLP
+1325 NLAHLITVCTLWNSLP
-1340 FDFIVKSF
+1340 YDFVAKSF
-1348 QITNIFESFTSQL
+1348 QVRDMIESFTSQL
-1361 PLVNLPTCAFHRML
+1361 AIVDLPDVACHRML
-1375 QLNCLTEYHAGL
+1375 QLNCLTNHYAPI
-1387 WNALASNYTPLGW
+1387 WNELACNYSSLGW
-1400 SSSHPG
+1400 SATHIG
-1406 LELEDPLAVSDTWS
+1406 LELENPLTTTVTWN
-1420 RSCGLR
+1420 RNCGLR
-1426 TDLARRQAILEVDV
+1426 TDLTRRQALLEVDV
-1440 LVAMT
+1440 LVAMA

-1456 YRLVFPVMQGFEEST
+1456 YRLVFPVLYSYEQNT
-1471 WYDQKGRIVWSKRSG
+1471 WYDQSGRIVWSNRNG
-1486 KGMSMPRAEWERHRN
+1486 KGMSTPRAEWERN
-1501 MQQGKVAEDVTID
+1501 CSMQRGCLAEIVTID
-1514 FLPDGPHVY
+1514 FLPNGPFQH
-1523 TNEYGAPFMRPD
+1523 TIEYKAPFCNPN
-1535 READY
+1535 REEDY
-1540 RVAWEFFKRELDIPV
+1540 RVAWDYFVRNL
-1555 PSN
+1555 

>member
-1 MAETYA
+1 MAETYP

-42 LADQRQLAN
+42 PADRRRLAS

-71 QAGEFQQALLEAL
+71 QAGEFQQTLLEAL

-97 DNHQVAVP
+97 DNRQVAVP

-139 GALHAGLY
+139 GAFHAGLY
-147 PWSEGD
+147 PWSDGD

-160 DTTVEKVIEAGVFG
+160 NMTVEKVIEAGVFG

-194 RVKWAED
+194 RVKWAEE

-275 RQYADRNRPAPFA
+275 RQYADRNRPEPSA

-330 ETLRDA
+330 EALRDA
-336 ELARLSD
+336 ELARLPD

-377 THHDFVL
+377 THHDFIL

-411 CVLEL
+411 RVLEL

-425 RRQGRRAGR
+425 RRKGRRAGR

-482 LERAWFVSIEKIDEY
+482 LERAWFVPIEKIDEY
-497 EDDEI
+497 EDDEV
-502 VYDDNEPRIYR
+502 VYDGNEPRIYH
-513 KGRFVYRQ
+513 KGTFVYRQ

-573 FLIEAVNQLANRY
+573 FLIEAVNQLADRY
-586 LRLKQRELGRTILQE
+586 LRLKQRELGRTIPPEEL
-601 DFPRERQRVRAYITA
+601 PRERQRVRAYITA

-662 ARRAVLTVSKQ
+662 ARRAVLTISKQ
-673 RRGAGYKVD
+673 RRGYKVA
-682 SDSLRELGFGDKRQ
+682 SDSLRELGFGDERQ
-696 DDEIYHF
+696 DDEVYHF
-703 LLPVKEMAAVTRKEL
+703 LIPVKEMVAVTRKEL

-733 REHGRAFTDHE
+733 KEHGRPFTDHE

-755 DGLWG
+755 DELWG
-760 SVAEDLHNQRSE
+760 SVADDLHSE
-772 YEGTLPKVWPVKAA
+772 RTRYEATLPEVWPANA
-786 PIQDRTHRPPDL
+786 TSIQDRTHRPSDL
-798 PDDYRRLKLVLDYW
+798 PGDYRRLKLALDYW
-812 CSLWFWPINDYGLL
+812 CSLWFWPISDYDLL
-826 PSRDQFLLEISLI
+826 PSKYQFLLEMSLI

-844 ATTGG
+844 AATEG
-849 TLSWILETELEEV
+849 TLSWVLETELEEI
-862 EASAVWTLL
+862 EASAVRTLL
-871 DDTDNPLEIDDLAE
+871 DDSDSPLQVNDLTE
-885 FMSGRFRVVENTT
+885 FMSGRLEVVEATST
-898 TERHFLHWPLVFA
+898 AHYFIHWPLEFA
-911 DILSRQS
+911 DVLLGQF
-918 GFDLIVGNPPWVQI
+918 GFDLIVGNPPWVPLHWI
-932 DWVEKEALALYEPA
+932 EKEVLAQYDPA
-946 VVLRKWS
+946 IVLRKRS
-953 ADMIAKQRT
+953 ADWIARQRAR
-962 HILGSVHCS
+962 ILEDANLAR
-971 KFINDSRIGGAH
+971 FIGDARTGTAR
-983 AAFARHGCNFPLLIR
+983 AAFARHPHNFPLLQGTA
-998 NRPNTYKLFLERS
+998 PNTYKLFLAQS
-1011 FALTSK
+1011 FTFVSLKGA
-1017 VGFIG
+1017 IG
-1022 LIHPVTFLL
+1022 LVHPIDHLL
-1031 DPRGEALRDASYRR
+1031 DPRGETLREGCYAR
-1045 LILLLQFKN
+1045 LALLLQFANERKN
-1054 ARTIHMFR
+1054 HMFS
-1062 DVSSTRLF
+1062 DVANRTVF
-1070 AVCIYR
+1070 AICTYR
-1076 GSQGTVQFRMIANL
+1076 GRRETVRFRMMANL
-1090 FGTDTVVESL
+1090 FAPETVDESL
-1100 NHDGT
+1100 EHDGAG
-1105 SPVPGVKD
+1105 PVPGIKD
-1113 ANGKWQ
+1113 LHGNWQ

-1126 VIDVDEPTLAN
+1126 VIEVDEKALAN
-1137 LGSVLDPG
+1137 LGSILDPNRPPG
-1145 KPSSTCRL
+1145 TCRL
-1153 PMLHSQELATS
+1153 PLLHSRELAAS
-1164 LVKITSQTR
+1164 LVKISSQPR
-1173 RLGDFKGEYLQD
+1173 RLGNLKDEYLQD
-1185 SMWNETTDR
+1185 SMWHETADR
-1194 KSEPPVFRRETAFRN
+1194 KTELPVFRRETAFRDR
-1209 NPGDLILTGPIVGL
+1209 PEDLILTGPIIGL
-1223 ANPLAKCPT
+1223 ANPLAKNPNRNC
-1232 RSSRTNNDY
+1232 RSHKDY
-1241 EDIDLSLIP
+1241 EDIDLTIIP
-1250 DDYMPRSIY
+1250 DDYLPRTNY
-1259 TPAIPWDQYR
+1259 TPAMPWDHYR
-1269 DLVRSVPWDSTVKHV
+1269 GLARPVPWSPSVKHI
-1284 DLTRVALRHFV
+1284 DCARIALRRFV
-1295 DPGTERTLQCSLVG
+1295 GAASERTLQCCIIG
-1309 DRVAHVNVCD
+1309 DALAHVHVCES
-1319 TVAMRD
+1319 VAFRD
-1325 QNLLVNVCTLWNSLP
+1325 WSHLVQVGTLWNSLP
-1340 FDFIVKSF
+1340 YDFVAKSF
-1348 QITNIFESFTSQL
+1348 QISNMFDSFTSRL
-1361 PLVNLPTCAFHRML
+1361 PLVELPATAYHRML
-1375 QLNCLTEYHAGL
+1375 QLNCLTSHHAEL
-1387 WNALASNYTPLGW
+1387 WNELAPRYTTLGW
-1400 SSSHPG
+1400 SARYPG
-1406 LELEDPLAVSDTWS
+1406 LQLENPLTTSTKWNRDCA
-1420 RSCGLR
+1420 LR
-1426 TDLARRQAILEVDV
+1426 TDLARRQALIEVDV
-1440 LVAMT
+1440 LVAT
-1445 LGLTLDELIQI
+1445 ALGLTLKDLIQI
-1456 YRLVFPVMQGFEEST
+1456 YRLVFPVLNSYEQNT
-1471 WYDQKGRIVWSKRSG
+1471 WYDQNGRIVWSNRSG
-1486 KGMSMPRAEWERHRN
+1486 KGMSIPRVEWERHRT
-1501 MQQGKVAEDVTID
+1501 MQQGYIAEYMTVD
-1514 FLPDGPHVY
+1514 FLPNGPHEY
-1523 TNEYGAPFMRPD
+1523 TIEYEAPFTKPD
-1535 READY
+1535 RETDY
-1540 RVAWEFFKRELDIPV
+1540 HVAWDYFERYADTLKT
-1555 PSN
+1555 